1 MIAIDP
7 LIVDKEGR
15 IDDCWLSV
23 GLIAIDP
30 LIVDKEGRID
40 DCWLSVGTF
49 RTQGDTDAEMQ
60 NNHLPQQSHSF
71 GANASTSSIPVTSS
85 MLHPSKEDLALM
97 DRQKVTPELMRYT
110 EKFEFPYITD
120 VTNYEKL
127 AKIGQGTFG
136 EVFKARCKRTGRI
149 VALKK
154 ILMEN
159 EKEGFPITALREV
172 KMLQKLKHKHITE
185 LIEICSSRASVHN
198 RERSTFYLV
207 FSFCEHDLAARC
219 KRTGRI
225 VALKKILMENEK
237 EGFPITALR
246 EVKMLQKLKHKHITE
261 LIEICSSRASVHNR
275 ERSTFYLVFSFCEH
289 DLAGLLSNTSV
300 RLSLVHIKTLMKHL
314 LEGLYQIH
322 FAKILHRD
330 MKAANVLITK
340 DGILKLADFG
350 LARPLFSKLPGQ
362 PEHCYTNRVV
372 TLWYRPPELLLGERH
387 YGPQIDMWG
396 AGCIMAELWTR
407 TPILQGESEQKQ
419 LSLISNLCGSIN
431 PQTWRGVENLPLYSK
446 MELQQNLNR
455 RVVERL
461 EAYVR
466 DRNALNLID
475 SLLVLDP
482 SLFCKYVIRIT
493 AFWSSHLKSYLVL
506 KLENEF
512 QGESEQKQ
520 LSLISN
526 LCGSI
531 NPQTWRG
538 VENLPLYSKMEL
550 QQNLN
555 RRVVERLEAYVRD
568 RNALNLIDSLLVLD
582 PSLRLDAEQALDHL
596 FFFTQPH
603 PAADVKDLMSTISTS
618 LFEYTAG
625 RGAHSGRG
633 RGKMELQQNLNRR
646 VVERLEAYVRDRNA
660 LNLIDSLLVLDP
672 SLRLDAEQ
680 ALDHLFFFTQ
690 PHPAADVKDLMSTIS
705 TSLFEY
711 TAGRGAHSGRGR
723 GVHHQNRQNI
733 RPSMASQGQYVDML

>member
-1 MIAIDP
+1 
-7 LIVDKEGR
+7 
-15 IDDCWLSV
+15 
-23 GLIAIDP
+23 
-30 LIVDKEGRID
+30 
-40 DCWLSVGTF
+40 
-49 RTQGDTDAEMQ
+49 MQ
-60 NNHLPQQSHSF
+60 NNHLSQQPHSF
-71 GANASTSSIPVTSS
+71 IPNASTSSIPITSS
-85 MLHPSKEDLALM
+85 MNIHPSKEEIALM
-97 DRQKVTPELMRYT
+97 NRQKVTPELMKYT
-110 EKFEFPYITD
+110 ERFEFPYITD

-207 FSFCEHDLAARC
+207 FSFCEHDLA
-219 KRTGRI
+219 
-225 VALKKILMENEK
+225 
-237 EGFPITALR
+237 
-246 EVKMLQKLKHKHITE
+246 
-261 LIEICSSRASVHNR
+261 
-275 ERSTFYLVFSFCEH
+275 
-289 DLAGLLSNTSV
+289 GLLSNTNV

-330 MKAANVLITK
+330 M
-340 DGILKLADFG
+340 KLADFG

-431 PQTWRGVENLPLYSK
+431 PQTWRGVENLPLY
-446 MELQQNLNR
+446 
-455 RVVERL
+455 
-461 EAYVR
+461 
-466 DRNALNLID
+466 
-475 SLLVLDP
+475 
-482 SLFCKYVIRIT
+482 
-493 AFWSSHLKSYLVL
+493 
-506 KLENEF
+506 
-512 QGESEQKQ
+512 
-520 LSLISN
+520 
-526 LCGSI
+526 
-531 NPQTWRG
+531 
-538 VENLPLYSKMEL
+538 
-550 QQNLN
+550 
-555 RRVVERLEAYVRD
+555 
-568 RNALNLIDSLLVLD
+568 
-582 PSLRLDAEQALDHL
+582 
-596 FFFTQPH
+596 
-603 PAADVKDLMSTISTS
+603 
-618 LFEYTAG
+618 
-625 RGAHSGRG
+625 
-633 RGKMELQQNLNRR
+633 GKMELQQNLNRR

-705 TSLFEY
+705 LEEARIVDEAVEY
-711 TAGRGAHSGRGR
+711 TIKIDRTFAHQW
-723 GVHHQNRQNI
+723 HHRD
-733 RPSMASQGQYVDML
+733 SMSTWSFE

>member
-1 MIAIDP
+1 
-7 LIVDKEGR
+7 
-15 IDDCWLSV
+15 
-23 GLIAIDP
+23 
-30 LIVDKEGRID
+30 
-40 DCWLSVGTF
+40 
-49 RTQGDTDAEMQ
+49 MQ
-60 NNHLPQQSHSF
+60 SNHLPQQPHSF
-71 GANASTSSIPVTSS
+71 VPNASTSSIPVTSS
-85 MLHPSKEDLALM
+85 MLHPSKEDIALM
-97 DRQKVTPELMRYT
+97 NRQKVTPELMKYT
-110 EKFEFPYITD
+110 ERFEFPYITD

-207 FSFCEHDLAARC
+207 FSFCEHDLA
-219 KRTGRI
+219 
-225 VALKKILMENEK
+225 
-237 EGFPITALR
+237 
-246 EVKMLQKLKHKHITE
+246 
-261 LIEICSSRASVHNR
+261 
-275 ERSTFYLVFSFCEH
+275 
-289 DLAGLLSNTSV
+289 GLLSNTNV

-431 PQTWRGVENLPLYSK
+431 PQTWRGVENLPLY
-446 MELQQNLNR
+446 
-455 RVVERL
+455 
-461 EAYVR
+461 
-466 DRNALNLID
+466 
-475 SLLVLDP
+475 
-482 SLFCKYVIRIT
+482 
-493 AFWSSHLKSYLVL
+493 
-506 KLENEF
+506 
-512 QGESEQKQ
+512 
-520 LSLISN
+520 
-526 LCGSI
+526 
-531 NPQTWRG
+531 
-538 VENLPLYSKMEL
+538 
-550 QQNLN
+550 
-555 RRVVERLEAYVRD
+555 
-568 RNALNLIDSLLVLD
+568 
-582 PSLRLDAEQALDHL
+582 
-596 FFFTQPH
+596 
-603 PAADVKDLMSTISTS
+603 
-618 LFEYTAG
+618 
-625 RGAHSGRG
+625 
-633 RGKMELQQNLNRR
+633 GKMELQQNLNRR

-733 RPSMASQGQYVDML
+733 RPSMASQGQYVDMLVCFHFLCSSLRLVFFSFFSRIICRETGIFYVEIISVFSSCCTEIYRNTITKFV

>member
-1 MIAIDP
+1 
-7 LIVDKEGR
+7 
-15 IDDCWLSV
+15 
-23 GLIAIDP
+23 
-30 LIVDKEGRID
+30 
-40 DCWLSVGTF
+40 
-49 RTQGDTDAEMQ
+49 MQ
-60 NNHLPQQSHSF
+60 NNHFPQQPHSF
-71 GANASTSSIPVTSS
+71 GTNGSTTSVPVASSI
-85 MLHPSKEDLALM
+85 LQPSKDDIALM
-97 DRQKVTPELMRYT
+97 NRQKVTPELMRYT
-110 EKFEFPYITD
+110 ERFEFPYITD
-120 VTNYEKL
+120 ITNYEKL

-207 FSFCEHDLAARC
+207 FSFCEHDLA
-219 KRTGRI
+219 
-225 VALKKILMENEK
+225 
-237 EGFPITALR
+237 
-246 EVKMLQKLKHKHITE
+246 
-261 LIEICSSRASVHNR
+261 
-275 ERSTFYLVFSFCEH
+275 
-289 DLAGLLSNTSV
+289 GLLSNTNV

-419 LSLISNLCGSIN
+419 LALISNLCGSIN
-431 PQTWRGVENLPLYSK
+431 PQTWRGVENLPLY
-446 MELQQNLNR
+446 
-455 RVVERL
+455 
-461 EAYVR
+461 
-466 DRNALNLID
+466 
-475 SLLVLDP
+475 
-482 SLFCKYVIRIT
+482 
-493 AFWSSHLKSYLVL
+493 
-506 KLENEF
+506 
-512 QGESEQKQ
+512 
-520 LSLISN
+520 
-526 LCGSI
+526 
-531 NPQTWRG
+531 
-538 VENLPLYSKMEL
+538 
-550 QQNLN
+550 
-555 RRVVERLEAYVRD
+555 
-568 RNALNLIDSLLVLD
+568 
-582 PSLRLDAEQALDHL
+582 
-596 FFFTQPH
+596 
-603 PAADVKDLMSTISTS
+603 
-618 LFEYTAG
+618 
-625 RGAHSGRG
+625 
-633 RGKMELQQNLNRR
+633 GKMELQQNLNRR
-646 VVERLEAYVRDRNA
+646 VVERLEVYVRDRNA

-733 RPSMASQGQYVDML
+733 RPSMTVQGQYVDMEIHLWGFPKHVMIFMTPYQLDSTLEINDKLLEYRRMAGFCWHDLQEWLYGSESIKFKNEVFEKLRASNVFVRDWRTLTMDESRQICDRRWKQFLEYNFITFDGLKTNPERFVDFAEILESYDQSLAAKFYISAIFYVTILSMGTNRHHQILEKCRNNEIVGCFCLTELSHGSDANSVRTECHYDEGQFLMHTPDNEAIKCWAGNLGSSLLL

>member
-1 MIAIDP
+1 MRALENYHI
-7 LIVDKEGR
+7 LRFGG
-15 IDDCWLSV
+15 IDDYEFD
-23 GLIAIDP
+23 GNRQR
-30 LIVDKEGRID
+30 RIGAFQFIR
-40 DCWLSVGTF
+40 V
-49 RTQGDTDAEMQ
+49 EMQ
-60 NNHLPQQSHSF
+60 NSHLPQQPHLF
-71 GANASTSSIPVTSS
+71 GGNASTSSISVTPS
-85 MLHPSKEDLALM
+85 MLHPSKEEIALM
-97 DRQKVTPELMRYT
+97 NRQKVTPELMKYT
-110 EKFEFPYITD
+110 ERFEFPYITD

-207 FSFCEHDLAARC
+207 FSFCEHDLA
-219 KRTGRI
+219 
-225 VALKKILMENEK
+225 
-237 EGFPITALR
+237 
-246 EVKMLQKLKHKHITE
+246 
-261 LIEICSSRASVHNR
+261 
-275 ERSTFYLVFSFCEH
+275 
-289 DLAGLLSNTSV
+289 GLLSNTNV

-482 SLFCKYVIRIT
+482 SL
-493 AFWSSHLKSYLVL
+493 
-506 KLENEF
+506 
-512 QGESEQKQ
+512 
-520 LSLISN
+520 
-526 LCGSI
+526 
-531 NPQTWRG
+531 
-538 VENLPLYSKMEL
+538 
-550 QQNLN
+550 
-555 RRVVERLEAYVRD
+555 
-568 RNALNLIDSLLVLD
+568 
-582 PSLRLDAEQALDHL
+582 
-596 FFFTQPH
+596 
-603 PAADVKDLMSTISTS
+603 
-618 LFEYTAG
+618 
-625 RGAHSGRG
+625 
-633 RGKMELQQNLNRR
+633 
-646 VVERLEAYVRDRNA
+646 
-660 LNLIDSLLVLDP
+660 
-672 SLRLDAEQ
+672 RLDAEQ

-733 RPSMASQGQYVDML
+733 RPSMASQGQYVDMVF